1 MDTGDV
7 RIYSDLDKLKKC
19 QTISTILE
27 QGNLPLKG
35 AGMTVIKNL
44 ERNIVYIFVL
54 TSLIDI
60 DLNKKKVSILLR
72 EMSITARKN
81 L

>member
-1 MDTGDV
+1 
-7 RIYSDLDKLKKC
+7 
-19 QTISTILE
+19 
-27 QGNLPLKG
+27 
-35 AGMTVIKNL
+35 MTVIKNL